1 MSNALTRV
9 GTANMYDNALRNLG
23 ERQSSLVGL
32 QENLTAGKRV
42 VRPSDSAVSSEN
54 ASSAVSTCTT
64 CRSWRSSMRLVAS
77 ATTRLS
83 STYSTVA
90 PGTGSGCT

>member
-42 VRPSDSAVSSEN
+42 VRASDDPVAAAQAERSLTRITRIQTEQRALEVQRN
-54 ASSAVSTCTT
+54 AMAQ
-64 CRSWRSSMRLVAS
+64 A
-77 ATTRLS
+77 
-83 STYSTVA
+83 
-90 PGTGSGCT
+90 